1 MSASS
6 TNTNTTSGTATAS
19 ATTIANTTTANNN
32 IDIFSTDDMMMN
44 SNYNTSTIQ
53 QLKLLTDRYGI
64 YALEILINLNKQL
77 SQLVINI
84 VHSLASQVAF
94 SIDSKSTDTYR
105 LPTNRLQRMPSGPD
119 TLSQSLFDMLYAELF
134 YGLKSIIKSVATSDM
149 NLTTGVANANTTAG
163 KYDLYIMYI
172 CCYDYFYYI

>member
-64 YALEILINLNKQL
+64 YALEILIN
-77 SQLVINI
+77 
-84 VHSLASQVAF
+84 
-94 SIDSKSTDTYR
+94 
-105 LPTNRLQRMPSGPD
+105 
-119 TLSQSLFDMLYAELF
+119 
-134 YGLKSIIKSVATSDM
+134 
-149 NLTTGVANANTTAG
+149 
-163 KYDLYIMYI
+163 
-172 CCYDYFYYI
+172 